1 LKSEKNFVNV
11 NNDLE
16 VNRFMD
22 SVISSS
28 VLDCIK
34 RNKPANIP
42 EDRIHLDANLQTDL
56 GFDSLGIAILATD
69 LSGIIDFDSE
79 VFAENL
85 GEIRAVTDLIRIVE
99 QARC

>member
-1 LKSEKNFVNV
+1 
-11 NNDLE
+11 
-16 VNRFMD
+16 MD
-22 SVISSS
+22 SLVSSS
-28 VLDCIK
+28 VLDSIK

-42 EDRIHLDANLQTDL
+42 EDRIRLDADLQNDL

-85 GEIRAVTDLIRIVE
+85 GEIRAVNDLIRILE
-99 QARC
+99 HARC